1 GATAPPASRKEP
13 GDVTAPTT
21 PTALPGREEFCSAM
35 AQLATGVAVITT
47 AGPDGPVGCTANAV
61 LSLSTEPPSV
71 LVSLAASGRTVR
83 HARAH
88 GSFAVNILGWQ
99 QRDLMH
105 RFARLP
111 PAERFDGVPH
121 RDEEGC
127 PVLTATAATVVCR
140 LDQAPTVLDHTLLIG
155 RVLWTAQDP
164 TAPALVL
171 YQRHQHPVAG

>member
-1 GATAPPASRKEP
+1 M
-13 GDVTAPTT
+13 
-21 PTALPGREEFCSAM
+21 PGREEFRSAM

-71 LVSLAASGRTVR
+71 LVSLATSGRTVR
-83 HARAH
+83 QALTY
-88 GSFAVNILGWQ
+88 GGFAVNILSWQ

-111 PAERFDGVPH
+111 AAERFDGVPH
-121 RDEEGC
+121 RDEQGC
-127 PVLTATAATVVCR
+127 PVLAATAATVVCR
-140 LDQAPTVLDHTLLIG
+140 LDQAPTVHDHTLLIG

-164 TAPALVL
+164 TAQALVL
-171 YQRHQHPVAG
+171 YQRHQHAVGG